1 MIAVL
6 RLGLGRARRI
16 AVRLAPGQLLIAL
29 LSWGLA
35 CPAQVIEFY
44 SGGLKYQ
51 TLTKSGV
58 TVMYAEMPLQIRGY
72 SVIQAAIINGSNTLR
87 TVQPVGFSYELHDG
101 HVLNATAEQQVV
113 EELQKHAG
121 RNDVIKLVTAYEKAI
136 YGAERLRSNNGY
148 EQRRQAALAMGAPA
162 GLRAAAT
169 ASAIALVKTRLKPK
183 DSTDGAVFFA
193 HEGKPLGSGILRVH
207 VDNELFEFRSEPSSQ

>member
-1 MIAVL
+1 MTRGGLLVTVL
-6 RLGLGRARRI
+6 TL
-16 AVRLAPGQLLIAL
+16 
-29 LSWGLA
+29 GLA
-35 CPAQVIEFY
+35 CSAQVIEFY
-44 SGGLKYQ
+44 SNGLKYQ

-72 SVIQAAIINGSNTLR
+72 SVIQAAIINGSSAPR
-87 TVQPVGFSYELHDG
+87 TVQPVWFSFELADG
-101 HVLNATAEQQVV
+101 RVVTATAEQQVV

-169 ASAIALVKTRLKPK
+169 ASAIAFVKTRLKPK

-193 HEGKPLGSGILRVH
+193 HEGKPLGNGVLRVH
-207 VDNELFEFRSEPSSQ
+207 VDNELFEFRAEPPAQ